1 MSFRNLPLGVAD
13 GVGYRRTLRH
23 IHRIGDRGA
32 QHRAGFRIVRQRQRR
47 ARNGDALAIRIHQRG
62 IDTIERRAAHQS
74 YDFKNVRHPCSTPG
88 PSLLDTSMAGAHN
101 FRSEFLRTF
110 AERGAYYDCSAPE
123 DLDALFSAER
133 VTAYIGFDCT
143 AKSMHIGNLVQLMTL
158 RRLQQA
164 GHRPILLM
172 GGGTTKAGDPSGKDE
187 TRLILSPEQ
196 IEENKQSMLSGVRHL
211 LKFGDGPSDAIM
223 VDNAEWLDK
232 LEYIPFLREVGRH
245 FSVNRMLTMDSVK
258 LRLDREQPLSFL
270 EFNYSIMQAYDF
282 VELYKRYGC
291 RLQSSGSDQWGN
303 VVSGIDLGRRIEQ
316 AQLFG
321 LTTPLITTASG
332 AKMGKTAAGAVW
344 LNANRVSPYDY
355 WQFWR
360 NTEDGDVGRFLR
372 LFTEMPEAEIARLEA
387 LQGAELN
394 EAKKV
399 LATEATAILHG
410 RVEADGAAE
419 TARRAFEEGVSAEGL
434 PTIAAKLPDGILNLA
449 VAAGLAA
456 SNSEARRLIT
466 NNGLK
471 LNDVAVGDQKLTI
484 DYSA

>member
-1 MSFRNLPLGVAD
+1 MP
-13 GVGYRRTLRH
+13 
-23 IHRIGDRGA
+23 DRA
-32 QHRAGFRIVRQRQRR
+32 PQF
-47 ARNGDALAIRIHQRG
+47 
-62 IDTIERRAAHQS
+62 QS
-74 YDFKNVRHPCSTPG
+74 
-88 PSLLDTSMAGAHN
+88 A
-101 FRSEFLRTF
+101 FLKTF
-110 AERGAYYDCSAPE
+110 AACGAYYDCSAPAE
-123 DLDALFSAER
+123 LDALFGRER

-223 VDNAEWLDK
+223 VDNAEWLDR

-245 FSVNRMLTMDSVK
+245 FSVNRMLAMDSVK
-258 LRLDREQPLSFL
+258 LRLDREQPMSFL

-282 VELYKRYGC
+282 VELNKRYDC

-303 VVSGIDLGRRIEQ
+303 VVSGLELGRRMGSP
-316 AQLFG
+316 QLFG
-321 LTTPLITTASG
+321 LTTPLITTTSG

-344 LNANRVSPYDY
+344 LNKEMLSIYDY

-372 LFTEMPEAEIARLEA
+372 LFTDLPESEIARLEK
-387 LQGAELN
+387 LEGAELN
-394 EAKKV
+394 DAKKI

-410 RVEADGAAE
+410 RDPAERAAD
-419 TARRAFEEGVSAEGL
+419 TARRAFEEGALAEGL
-434 PTIAAKLPDGILNLA
+434 PTIHAKLPDGILNLA
-449 VAAGLAA
+449 VSAGLVS
-456 SNSEARRLIT
+456 SNSEARKLIA

-471 LNDVAVGDQKLTI
+471 LNDATVSDPRLTVDSSALNSEGVLKL
-484 DYSA
+484 SSGKKKHVLVKPL

>member
-1 MSFRNLPLGVAD
+1 MP
-13 GVGYRRTLRH
+13 
-23 IHRIGDRGA
+23 DRA
-32 QHRAGFRIVRQRQRR
+32 PQFQSTFLK
-47 ARNGDALAIRIHQRG
+47 NF
-62 IDTIERRAAHQS
+62 AA
-74 YDFKNVRHPCSTPG
+74 
-88 PSLLDTSMAGAHN
+88 
-101 FRSEFLRTF
+101 
-110 AERGAYYDCSAPE
+110 RGAYYDCSAPGE
-123 DLDALFSAER
+123 LDALFGRER

-258 LRLDREQPLSFL
+258 LRLEREQPMSFL

-282 VELYKRYGC
+282 VELNKRYDC

-303 VVSGIDLGRRIEQ
+303 VVSGLELGRRMGSP
-316 AQLFG
+316 QLFG
-321 LTTPLITTASG
+321 LTTPLITTTSG

-344 LNANRVSPYDY
+344 LNKEMLSPYDY

-372 LFTEMPEAEIARLEA
+372 LFTDLPESEIARLEK
-387 LQGAELN
+387 LEGAELN
-394 EAKKV
+394 DAKKI

-410 RVEADGAAE
+410 RGPAERAAD
-419 TARRAFEEGVSAEGL
+419 TARRAFEEGALAEGL
-434 PTIAAKLPDGILNLA
+434 PTIRAKLPDGILNLA
-449 VAAGLAA
+449 VSAGLVS
-456 SNSEARRLIT
+456 SNSEARKLIV

-471 LNDVAVGDQKLTI
+471 LNDTTVSDPRLTVDSSALNSEGVLKL
-484 DYSA
+484 SSGKKKHVLVKPL

>member
-1 MSFRNLPLGVAD
+1 MP
-13 GVGYRRTLRH
+13 
-23 IHRIGDRGA
+23 
-32 QHRAGFRIVRQRQRR
+32 
-47 ARNGDALAIRIHQRG
+47 
-62 IDTIERRAAHQS
+62 AAPQ
-74 YDFKNVRHPCSTPG
+74 FQ
-88 PSLLDTSMAGAHN
+88 
-101 FRSEFLRTF
+101 SEFLRTF
-110 AERGAYYDCSAPE
+110 VARGAYYDCSAPE
-123 DLDALFSAER
+123 DLDALFQKER

-196 IEENKQSMLSGVRHL
+196 IDENKRSMLSGVRHL

-223 VDNAEWLDK
+223 VDNADWLDR

-258 LRLDREQPLSFL
+258 LRLDREQPMSFL

-282 VELYKRYGC
+282 VELNKRYDC

-303 VVSGIDLGRRIEQ
+303 VVSGIELGRRMGV

-321 LTTPLITTASG
+321 LTTTLITTASG

-344 LNANRVSPYDY
+344 LNKEMLSVYDY

-372 LFTEMPEAEIARLEA
+372 LFTDLPEAEIARLEE

-410 RVEADGAAE
+410 REAADKAAD
-419 TARRAFEEGVSAEGL
+419 TARQTFEEGASAEGL
-434 PTIAAKLPDGILNLA
+434 PTITARLPDGILNLA

-471 LNDVAVGDQKLTI
+471 LNDESVSDPKLTV
-484 DYSA
+484 DVSALSSDGVLKLSSGKKKHVLVKPA